1 MPPAFVYQNILDIR
15 RTKVEVIEIQLGRL
29 DKKLAELGEK
39 KAAFID
45 LKGRLLVEMQ
55 HQMQGEIDVQQ
66 VDILRSNV
74 ILVDTGIL
82 RLDKEIEEVKKNR
95 AQVHKS
101 LIEARQD
108 EKTLEILK
116 DKANQRFNEEM
127 KRVENLQQDD
137 VYISLAYKQ
146 QRGY

>member
-29 DKKLAELGEK
+29 DKKLAELGERK
-39 KAAFID
+39 VAFID

-82 RLDKEIEEVKKNR
+82 RLDKEIEEVKKTR